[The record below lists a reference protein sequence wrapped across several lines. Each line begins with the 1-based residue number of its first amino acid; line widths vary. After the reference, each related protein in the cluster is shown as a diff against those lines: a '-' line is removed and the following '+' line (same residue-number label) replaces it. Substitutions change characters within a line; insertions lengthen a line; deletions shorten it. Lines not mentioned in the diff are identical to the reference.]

1 MSLRDLLRMRSTSEA
16 TRRGETYPD
25 WLAYEPSLIPPPSLM
40 RTEGITV
47 LEEWFRWGEEWSMLL
62 RSYGR
67 LGSADHVLEIGC
79 GLGRIAFPLRYLLS
93 KAGRYTGFDITA
105 AKIEFLSRAF
115 TPAHPNFRFIL
126 ADVYNSYYNPTG
138 VVRADAY
145 RFPSDDSAFDL
156 VYAAS
161 VFTHMV
167 PENAAHYFR
176 ETARVL
182 KPGGRAVFS
191 FFLLDHFRRE
201 QARPHGFSVAAFDFA
216 HRYREHGD
224 EFATVVPENP
234 EQMTAYR
241 STLVARMAADAGLT
255 MADTVPGLWSGTVE
269 RGVAAQD
276 LVVLTKP
283 PVAPEDA

>member
-1 MSLRDLLRMRSTSEA
+1 MRLRELLGMARSPTPKE
-16 TRRGETYPD
+16 YPA
-25 WLAYEPSLIPPPSLM
+25 WLAYEPALIPPPALM

-67 LGSADHVLEIGC
+67 LGSADSVLEIGC

-105 AKIEFLSRAF
+105 AKIDFLTRVF
-115 TPAHPNFRFIL
+115 TPAHPNFAFVL

-138 VVRADAY
+138 AVRADAY
-145 RFPSDDSAFDL
+145 RFPANDASFDL
-156 VYAAS
+156 AFAAS

-191 FFLLDHFRRE
+191 FFLLDYFRRE
-201 QARPHGFSVAAFDFA
+201 QVRPHGFSASAFDFA
-216 HRYREHGD
+216 HPYGGHGD
-224 EFATVVPENP
+224 AFATVVAENP

-241 STLVARMAADAGLT
+241 SSLVERMAKDAGLV
-255 MADTVPGLWSGTVE
+255 MSEPVPGLWSGTVE

-276 LVVLTKP
+276 LVLLTKG
-283 PVAPEDA
+283 